1 MQPDIISQLLIL
13 ALKDRVD
20 NGHGPLVV
28 SKSLL
33 EQPLPVYVVFD
44 DQTTPGVASVSLRS
58 SEVLRATVDNDVV
71 EVIV

>member
-20 NGHGPLVV
+20 NGQGPLVV

-33 EQPLPVYVVFD
+33 EQALPVYVVFD

-58 SEVLRATVDNDVV
+58 SEVLRATVDNDVA
-71 EVIV
+71 EVLV